1 VDFFQGPGQ
10 GFQQAASWRRYAT
23 GWAARVSKIP
33 GDFELNAP
41 TASAAIAKIGRVAA
55 GKPFAAAGP
64 HLEPGLPQATLEYA
78 ATLTVAAAHAYDAVA
93 ATVAVQR
100 QNPPRRMHHS
110 PGGRLVEAVAGEVQ

>member
-64 HLEPGLPQATLEYA
+64 HLEPGLQATLEYA